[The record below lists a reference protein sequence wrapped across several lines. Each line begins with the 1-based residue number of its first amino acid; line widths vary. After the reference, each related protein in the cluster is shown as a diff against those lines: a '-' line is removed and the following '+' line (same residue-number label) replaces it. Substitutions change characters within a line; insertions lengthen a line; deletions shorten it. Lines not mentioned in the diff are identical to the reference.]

1 MDKTNYKAIF
11 EQIKKNKKALGLT
24 FLILLFLGLLLFL
37 IRSCETE
44 GTLVENSV
52 KTEDVKLGD
61 EMEKLIFRIQN
72 CSRLYTT
79 EYKIHKIITH
89 EDQKVLKMGGFK
101 IGIPLTDR
109 HIAIPMDAT
118 LKAYVDLGTFS
129 EKSIKTDGEHI
140 LITLPDPH
148 VEVTS
153 TMVDHDNTLTHNSFI
168 SSNYTA
174 KEQEQLPR
182 KGLKSITENIL
193 ETDILENAK
202 LSATRTIVPMLTHM
216 GYKEE
221 NIRITFSKE
230 RFDAT
235 DLSRLVDSNY
245 ATPIESKRE

>member
-1 MDKTNYKAIF
+1 MDKTNYKAMF

-140 LITLPDPH
+140 LIKNCQH
-148 VEVTS
+148 ASV
-153 TMVDHDNTLTHNSFI
+153 
-168 SSNYTA
+168 A
-174 KEQEQLPR
+174 
-182 KGLKSITENIL
+182 GSIT
-193 ETDILENAK
+193 
-202 LSATRTIVPMLTHM
+202 LSAEACIHICGIADRDHAGIELLLVAFLLAEKRSVLVVNVADEFESAV
-216 GYKEE
+216 G
-221 NIRITFSKE
+221 RI
-230 RFDAT
+230 AYC
-235 DLSRLVDSNY
+235 N
-245 ATPIESKRE
+245 